1 MEKGKKIISI
11 IMAVVMMILSV
22 IIVSK
27 TVFNN
32 TSEKGKEDKNI
43 QGREQGVNPVDDKI
57 IPAIDGKE
65 ELGRYVKEY
74 VKNNALTFEKEIN
87 SLDEAYVEKTSSK
100 SDSTGIV
107 TGTDTDYYK
116 NNDQTNGVTEGDITI
131 TDGKYIYIYSD
142 NKKNIRIIEADNDKL
157 NEVGRIDISNDLEE
171 NTYTYNGKI
180 YVYGDKL
187 VCLINA
193 ERMNST
199 CIKGYE
205 NYIVN
210 DCGYFNSSIDT
221 IIVLYDISERD
232 KPVFINKITVD
243 NGYVQSRMVGNHLYV
258 MTQKSFYDVLYGYME
273 EYGDNEE
280 DKEKFEA
287 VSYEELAGKVITK
300 INGKEVPTDN
310 IYCPDNEQSGEPSTC
325 TVIALDINNDLNVTD
340 NCTVIGSIDD
350 VYVSEQFI
358 YLFNRVSKTD
368 DESKSRTYKELTDV
382 IKFKYGDG
390 NIEPYAKGNIDGTVN
405 NQFSADEYD
414 GYLRV
419 VTTEYEYNVIYEPSD
434 IEEFQDKYRNNV
446 YVLDDK
452 LNIYGRIEGLAED
465 ERIYSARFM
474 KDKGYFVTFRN
485 TDPLFVVDF
494 SKPDNPKILSELKV
508 TGFSSYLHMW
518 NDNLLLGIGMEA
530 NESGITNGVK
540 LSMFDISDL
549 NNTKEI
555 AKCVEEDTEAYE
567 ALNNYKEILVDEN
580 KNLIGL
586 EMSKDIYRNGEL
598 EYEDIENNS
607 EDNENNIEESNSKE
621 SNSKES
627 NNTESNSTSNN
638 SEKSSNYE
646 KFIGYSQYYV
656 LYRYENNSFT
666 ELLKYD
672 YNKFNNLKFTEYDYE
687 MYCDYRGLYI
697 GNYLYI
703 ITMDKGVQAI
713 NLSDLSYGDNLI
725 FN

>member
-1 MEKGKKIISI
+1 MKKGKKIIGI
-11 IMAVVMMILSV
+11 IMAVVMIMLSV
-22 IIVSK
+22 IVVSK
-27 TVFNN
+27 TLFNN
-32 TSEKGKEDKNI
+32 TSENDNEEGKNI

-57 IPAIDGKE
+57 ISAIDGKE

-74 VKNNALTFEKEIN
+74 VKNNALALEKEIN
-87 SLDEAYVEKTSSK
+87 SLDEAYAEKTASK
-100 SDSTGIV
+100 SDNTDIV
-107 TGTDTDYYK
+107 TGADTDYYK
-116 NNDQTNGVTEGDITI
+116 NNDQTDGVTEGDITI
-131 TDGKYIYIYSD
+131 TDGKYIYVYSD

-157 NEVGRIDISNDLEE
+157 KEVSIIDILDNLEE
-171 NTYTYNGKI
+171 NTYIYNGKI
-180 YVYGDKL
+180 YVDGDKL
-187 VCLINA
+187 VCLFNA
-193 ERMNST
+193 ERMNSSY
-199 CIKGYE
+199 INGYE
-205 NYIVN
+205 NFIVN
-210 DCGYFNSSIDT
+210 DCAYFDSCRDT

-243 NGYVQSRMVGNHLYV
+243 NGYEQSRMVGNHLYV

-280 DKEKFEA
+280 NKEKFEA
-287 VSYEELAGKVITK
+287 ISYEELASKVITK

-325 TVIALDINNDLNVTD
+325 TVIALDINNNLNVTD
-340 NCTVIGSIDD
+340 SCTVIGSIDD

-390 NIEPYAKGNIDGTVN
+390 NVEPYAKGNIDGTVN

-419 VTTEYEYNVIYEPSD
+419 VTTEYEYNVVYEPSD

-465 ERIYSARFM
+465 ESIYSARFM

-530 NESGITNGVK
+530 NESGITSGVK

-555 AKCVEEDTEAYE
+555 AKCVEENTEAYE

-586 EMSKDIYRNGEL
+586 EMSKDIYSNEES
-598 EYEDIENNS
+598 EYADIENDNK
-607 EDNENNIEESNSKE
+607 DNENNIE
-621 SNSKES
+621 
-627 NNTESNSTSNN
+627 ESNSTSNN

-646 KFIGYSQYYV
+646 EYIGYSQYYV

-666 ELLKYD
+666 EVLKYD
-672 YNKFNNLKFTEYDYE
+672 YNKFNNLKFTEYDDYE
-687 MYCDYRGLYI
+687 KMYCDYRGLYI

>member
-1 MEKGKKIISI
+1 MKKSKKIISI
-11 IMAVVMMILSV
+11 IMAVVMMTLSV
-22 IIVSK
+22 IVVSK
-27 TVFNN
+27 TLFNN
-32 TSEKGKEDKNI
+32 TPGNGNEEDKNI

-57 IPAIDGKE
+57 IQSIDGKE

-74 VKNNALTFEKEIN
+74 VKNNALAFEKEIN
-87 SLDEAYVEKTSSK
+87 SLEEAYVEKTDSK
-100 SDSTGIV
+100 SDSTGIA

-157 NEVGRIDISNDLEE
+157 NEVGIIDILDNLEE

-187 VCLINA
+187 VCLMNT
-193 ERMNST
+193 ERMNSPY
-199 CIKGYE
+199 INGYE
-205 NYIVN
+205 NFIVN
-210 DCGYFNSSIDT
+210 DCAYFDNCRDT

-243 NGYVQSRMVGNHLYV
+243 NEYVQSRMVGNHLYV

-280 DKEKFEA
+280 NKEKIEDI
-287 VSYEELAGKVITK
+287 SYEELAGKVITK
-300 INGKEVPTDN
+300 INGKEVSTDN

-340 NCTVIGSIDD
+340 NCTIIGSIDD

-358 YLFNRVSKTD
+358 YLFNRVSKND
-368 DESKSRTYKELTDV
+368 DESRTSTYKELTDV

-390 NIEPYAKGNIDGTVN
+390 NVEPYAKGNIDGTVN

-419 VTTEYEYNVIYEPSD
+419 VTTEYEYNMIYEPSD

-452 LNIYGRIEGLAED
+452 LNVYGRIEGLAED

-530 NESGITNGVK
+530 NESGITSGVK

-555 AKCVEEDTEAYE
+555 AKYVEEDTEAYE

-586 EMSKDIYRNGEL
+586 EMSKD
-598 EYEDIENNS
+598 NN
-607 EDNENNIEESNSKE
+607 NRIEESTS
-621 SNSKES
+621 
-627 NNTESNSTSNN
+627 TESNSTSYN
-638 SEKSSNYE
+638 SDKSSNYE

-656 LYRYENNSFT
+656 LYRYDNNSFT

-672 YNKFNNLKFTEYDYE
+672 YNKFNNLKFTEFDYE
-687 MYCDYRGLYI
+687 KMYCDYRGLYI